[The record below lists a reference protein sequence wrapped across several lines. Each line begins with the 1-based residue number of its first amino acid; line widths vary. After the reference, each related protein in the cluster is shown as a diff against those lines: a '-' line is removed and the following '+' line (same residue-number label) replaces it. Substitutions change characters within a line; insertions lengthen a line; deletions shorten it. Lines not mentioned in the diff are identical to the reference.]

1 MNLHI
6 NHVMIN
12 PFMSLSGELY
22 EILSPGDNSHTA
34 RRWPA
39 NYNPSQPG
47 GVCDGEAFIQKVEG
61 QSLWIELTHCSSK
74 CCCVCSFQEK
84 KKPRTFAQTK
94 PLPTRGARVQQH
106 REVISNLLLEVRNIY
121 CIFKGAS
128 VCQLYAAVF
137 TVVPT
142 VTQSRCETVDQLVQH
157 IHTHT
162 HTAAQKSHRCIF
174 ICCISVSQALVYQH
188 FSKKLLWKQKSSVR
202 AQIIAAIMVNTT
214 TTITQRLWKLE
225 RKKAKAYSQTAQTT
239 IFYFSVISQTSKTA
253 IVRLLSQLIARC
265 FFLWAGWGC
274 CVLCRHFEI
283 NLLSVIMRPCAFL
296 CHPDLE
302 LNLTPLFPVSETMH
316 V

>member
-84 KKPRTFAQTK
+84 KKPRT
-94 PLPTRGARVQQH
+94 LPTPGARVQQH

-157 IHTHT
+157 THT
-162 HTAAQKSHRCIF
+162 HTQ
-174 ICCISVSQALVYQH
+174 Q
-188 FSKKLLWKQKSSVR
+188 
-202 AQIIAAIMVNTT
+202 
-214 TTITQRLWKLE
+214 
-225 RKKAKAYSQTAQTT
+225 RKKAIGAFSFAVSVFLRHWFTNISLKSFYESRTAQ
-239 IFYFSVISQTSKTA
+239 SGHKS
-253 IVRLLSQLIARC
+253 
-265 FFLWAGWGC
+265 
-274 CVLCRHFEI
+274 
-283 NLLSVIMRPCAFL
+283 
-296 CHPDLE
+296 
-302 LNLTPLFPVSETMH
+302 
-316 V
+316 